1 MKRGPFMRNRTTFR
15 RVLAIGLPIL
25 ALMLPALAQTN
36 ISWHTM
42 DGGGGASTGGIYML
56 EGTIGQPDAGETLQ
70 GGAYDL
76 QGGFWA
82 FIELVQTPNGPTLR
96 IAGGSGTSATL
107 AWPVA
112 GSAGY
117 QLQVLNSRLQR
128 CWQAV
133 DLSGLHGDSDGH
145 SVCDRGHRPRAAQMQ
160 PISPSIARVGV
171 QL

>member
-1 MKRGPFMRNRTTFR
+1 MNRPGL
-15 RVLAIGLPIL
+15 LAASVVVCL
-25 ALMLPALAQTN
+25 AVSASAQTN

-42 DGGGGASTGGIYML
+42 DGGAGRSTGGIYAV

-82 FIELVQTPNGPTLR
+82 FIELVQTPNGPVLR
-96 IAGGSGTSATL
+96 IAGGSGVSATL

-117 QLQVLNSRLQR
+117 QLQDASSLIEPDWTDVAGAPVVAGDEYQVTVSPLVVKRYYQLQK
-128 CWQAV
+128 
-133 DLSGLHGDSDGH
+133 
-145 SVCDRGHRPRAAQMQ
+145 P
-160 PISPSIARVGV
+160 
-171 QL
+171 